1 VDFDALKWDDNELV
15 AVVFQDHETGEVL
28 VLGYMNREALQKTLE
43 TGKAHLF
50 RRSHGRVMMKG
61 ETSGNVQ
68 LVKEILVDCDGDA
81 LVMKIEQIGAAC
93 HEGYRSCFYRKLVGD
108 RLAIVGERLFEPAAR
123 GGESAEH
130 VVASAE
136 RVVEPE
142 ETLRPAKRRQRP
154 CVAIDGPVAAGKSTI
169 ARRVAHELGFTY
181 VDSGA
186 TYRGLAWAAR
196 RHGISSD
203 DRSRLDD
210 LLGELEIQLRPQPDG
225 SNQVVV
231 DGQDVTDE
239 IRSPEIGKLAS
250 RLSAIPRVRRRMVA
264 LQKEMAR
271 EGGVVM
277 EGRDIQ
283 TVVLPEAEVKI
294 FLTAPTEER
303 AERRWHELRARGI
316 SADLR
321 QVQAEIEARDERD
334 STRSDSPLRAAS
346 DAVHVATGGMTIE
359 QVVERVLE
367 VVRERAATDPGP
379 SQSSS
384 V

>member
-1 VDFDALKWDDNELV
+1 MDLDALKWDERGLISV
-15 AVVFQDHETGEVL
+15 IFQDHETGEVL
-28 VLGYMNREALQKTLE
+28 VLGYMNRGALEKTLE
-43 TGKAHLF
+43 TGKAYLF

-61 ETSGNVQ
+61 ETSGNYQ
-68 LVKEILVDCDGDA
+68 LVKEVLVDCDGDA
-81 LVMKIEQIGAAC
+81 LVMKIEQIGGAAC

-108 RLAIVGERLFEPAAR
+108 RLEIVGERVFEPK
-123 GGESAEH
+123 E
-130 VVASAE
+130 VY
-136 RVVEPE
+136 
-142 ETLRPAKRRQRP
+142 RPSRRRQP

-169 ARRVAHELGFTY
+169 ARLVARELGFTY

-196 RHGISSD
+196 RHGISPD
-203 DRSRLDD
+203 DRARFDD
-210 LLGELEIQLRPQPDG
+210 FLGELDIQLRPRPDG
-225 SNQVVV
+225 LNQVLV

-239 IRSPEIGKLAS
+239 IRSPQIGKLAS

-294 FLTAPTEER
+294 FLTAPAEER
-303 AERRWHELRARGI
+303 AERRWHELRAQGV
-316 SADLR
+316 SADLQ
-321 QVQAEIEARDERD
+321 QVQAEIEARDKQD

-346 DAVHVATGGMTIE
+346 HAVHVDTAGMTIE
-359 QVVERVLE
+359 QVVATVLE
-367 VVRERAATDPGP
+367 VARERCPTDRA
-379 SQSSS
+379 
-384 V
+384 